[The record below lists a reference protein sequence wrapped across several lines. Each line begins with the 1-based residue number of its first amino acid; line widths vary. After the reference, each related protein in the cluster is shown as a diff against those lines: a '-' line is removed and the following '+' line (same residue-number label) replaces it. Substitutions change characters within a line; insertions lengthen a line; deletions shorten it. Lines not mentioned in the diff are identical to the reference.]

1 MSRLVQPLLVAILL
15 GAVVMLFI
23 WKPWESGH
31 ATEPIAFDPDKPA
44 KKEQFAENR
53 GGLTQA
59 AAVKEIAFD
68 GDRAM
73 KYLKQ
78 LCDLGPRVSG
88 TAGMDKQQELLVKHF
103 ETLGAKVTKQEFEA
117 KQESRRDKVKMT
129 NLIVSWFPER
139 TSRVILS
146 AHYDTR
152 PMAHE
157 EPNRND
163 WRKPF
168 LSANDG
174 TSGVAM
180 FMELAHVMKEFPTA
194 VGVDFVLFDGEE
206 YIFEPKGLGGL
217 PKDRF
222 FIGSDHFA
230 DQYVANKSKL
240 KHHYEAAILYDL
252 FAHPGATFRV
262 EGHSWAA
269 APKLA
274 TAYWQVAIN
283 AGAKSF
289 ENAIGIDVSDD
300 HLALNRAGI
309 PAIDIIDFEG
319 YSKHWHKLSD
329 TPDKCD
335 GKPMAEV
342 ARVTMVWLQGLK

>member
-1 MSRLVQPLLVAILL
+1 
-15 GAVVMLFI
+15 MLFV
-23 WKPWESGH
+23 WKPWETGH
-31 ATEPIAFDPDKPA
+31 AEDRPNEPVLFDPDKPA
-44 KKEQFAENR
+44 KKDQFAENR
-53 GGLTQA
+53 GEKPTTTA
-59 AAVKEIAFD
+59 AKEVAFD

-88 TAGMDKQQELLVKHF
+88 SVEMTKQQELLIKHF
-103 ETLGAKVTKQEFEA
+103 EELGGKVTKQEFEA

-180 FMELAHVMKEFPTA
+180 MMEMAHVMKDFPTV

-222 FIGSDHFA
+222 FFGSDHFA
-230 DQYVANKSKL
+230 DQYRANLSKSKTR
-240 KHHYEAAILYDL
+240 YEAAILYDL
-252 FAHPGATFRV
+252 FAHPGASFKV
-262 EGHSWAA
+262 EGHSWNA

-274 TAYWQVAIN
+274 TQFWQAAVDI
-283 AGAKSF
+283 GAKSF
-289 ENAIGIDVSDD
+289 VGSVGIDVSDD
-300 HLALNRAGI
+300 HMALNRVGI
-309 PAIDIIDFEG
+309 PAIDVIDFEG
-319 YSKHWHKLSD
+319 YSQHWHKLSD
-329 TPDKCD
+329 TADRCD
-335 GKPMAEV
+335 GKQMAEV
-342 ARVTMVWLQGLK
+342 AKVTTTWLQGLK